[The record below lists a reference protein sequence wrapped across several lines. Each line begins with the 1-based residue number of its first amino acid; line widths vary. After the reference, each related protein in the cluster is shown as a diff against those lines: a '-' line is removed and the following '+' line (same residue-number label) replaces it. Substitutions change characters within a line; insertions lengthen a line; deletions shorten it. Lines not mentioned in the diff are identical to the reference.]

1 MVELRRSTPK
11 SVRQIAAATC
21 RASVSLSLQAPNA
34 DERRADQRY
43 TRHQP
48 CGPRLVHCR
57 GPPGRRRLVELP
69 TRSATRSTLM
79 TGSLWSGET
88 PRYRISGHPT
98 FPFRYAW
105 LAATNADSVKRALG
119 EPSGADGLVRFLID
133 ASLDAKACERRAHE
147 VSRALSTTRPVPV
160 AAPHA
165 AVRGRF
171 ERTAGR
177 ALGLFGHVL
186 DPSAL
191 AWFFEGR
198 KCTPHTMRPSRRS
211 RAALQR
217 QGGSASQ
224 QPTRSRA
231 AAGRGRHAGSRKTSR
246 VCHFTNSGPGSAPL
260 LCGGRSGRS
269 WKSRN
274 HSTASL

>member
-1 MVELRRSTPK
+1 MLRSTRKPAK
-11 SVRQIAAATC
+11 GG
-21 RASVSLSLQAPNA
+21 
-34 DERRADQRY
+34 
-43 TRHQP
+43 H
-48 CGPRLVHCR
+48 
-57 GPPGRRRLVELP
+57 
-69 TRSATRSTLM
+69 TRSAARSVPL
-79 TGSLWSGET
+79 GRFWWRRHT
-88 PRYRISGHPT
+88 PPRAS
-98 FPFRYAW
+98 
-105 LAATNADSVKRALG
+105 ATPLRNSSAGGWVRENLPALEG
-119 EPSGADGLVRFLID
+119 D
-133 ASLDAKACERRAHE
+133 
-147 VSRALSTTRPVPV
+147 PV
-160 AAPHA
+160 ARQGAVAHIA

-198 KCTPHTMRPSRRS
+198 KCTPHTMRPPRRS

-224 QPTRSRA
+224 QPARSRA

>member
-1 MVELRRSTPK
+1 M
-11 SVRQIAAATC
+11 
-21 RASVSLSLQAPNA
+21 
-34 DERRADQRY
+34 
-43 TRHQP
+43 
-48 CGPRLVHCR
+48 
-57 GPPGRRRLVELP
+57 ELP

-98 FPFRYAW
+98 FSFRYAW
-105 LAATNADSVKRALG
+105 LAATNADSVKGALG
-119 EPSGADGLVRFLID
+119 EPSGADGLVLFLID

-147 VSRALSTTRPVPV
+147 VSRALSTTRPVLV
-160 AAPHA
+160 AAPHAAPRLGDALEELECWGWVRENLPALEGDPVARQEAVAHIA

-171 ERTAGR
+171 ERTAGQGP
-177 ALGLFGHVL
+177 ALLWPCARPERVGMVL
-186 DPSAL
+186 
-191 AWFFEGR
+191 R
-198 KCTPHTMRPSRRS
+198 RTKTPHTMRPPRRS

-224 QPTRSRA
+224 QPARSRA

>member
-1 MVELRRSTPK
+1 M
-11 SVRQIAAATC
+11 
-21 RASVSLSLQAPNA
+21 
-34 DERRADQRY
+34 
-43 TRHQP
+43 
-48 CGPRLVHCR
+48 
-57 GPPGRRRLVELP
+57 ELP

-119 EPSGADGLVRFLID
+119 EPSGADGLVLFLID

-147 VSRALSTTRPVPV
+147 VSRALSTTRPVLV
-160 AAPHA
+160 AAPHAAPRLGDALEELECWGWVRENLPALEGDPVARQEAVAHIA

-198 KCTPHTMRPSRRS
+198 KCTPHTMRPPRRS

-224 QPTRSRA
+224 QPARSRA